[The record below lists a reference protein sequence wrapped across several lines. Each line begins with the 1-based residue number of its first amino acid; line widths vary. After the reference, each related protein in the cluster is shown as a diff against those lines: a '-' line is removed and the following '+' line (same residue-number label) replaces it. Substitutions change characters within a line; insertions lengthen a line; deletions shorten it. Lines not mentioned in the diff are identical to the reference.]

1 MWSVPLLHWF
11 LLSLKQFLRKDWLL
25 KNVVMR
31 LEGERKTKLVI
42 EVDLA
47 EEYGLSSSGKS
58 ITIAGTEGAVSVPDH
73 EEMKI
78 NLNVYKPRR

>member
-1 MWSVPLLHWF
+1 M
-11 LLSLKQFLRKDWLL
+11 